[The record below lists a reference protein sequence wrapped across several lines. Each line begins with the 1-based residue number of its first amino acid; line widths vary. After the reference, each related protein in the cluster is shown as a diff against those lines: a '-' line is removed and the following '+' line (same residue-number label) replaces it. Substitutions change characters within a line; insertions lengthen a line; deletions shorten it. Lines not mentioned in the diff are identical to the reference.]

1 MSNEVTMVF
10 DAETA
15 KAVNGMLRIE
25 NKKRELARRAKRQRD
40 REKALSEKDFHR
52 KMEQATK
59 INERDRQNFQ
69 LQMAR
74 REKRARLTDQYTE
87 KEKKG
92 ITDSIPGLKAVNAM
106 HVAIAASI
114 AVGTKALIKQ
124 NAERERSKELAKE
137 SARGMGELG
146 QVARS
151 PAELKMLV
159 NEARKSM
166 LEEGMTRE
174 EAGRL
179 QFALQSSGK
188 RSQRRTFAR
197 LYGMADPTQMLE
209 NVNTLQG
216 SMGMREGM
224 RETGRSN
231 QVLDKLLTASGA
243 TKTNITDLGAAAA
256 SAGKT
261 AGMVGASDEELLAA
275 IAVMARGDAS
285 ADVVSTQVQALA
297 AAAAKSGEI
306 KTGGGLMDI
315 VSQIEGKKLNEG
327 QLYKLLGRK
336 EAVKGFLGL
345 SQSRGEVQ
353 SLTGTLQGVD
363 AAAAAGTGDVTGQR
377 VRAMREVFGTQ
388 RLERQMRARKEI
400 AKEDIA
406 SRELKRQALLDI
418 TEAQGLE
425 AGQNVFTR
433 MGQEWLTSALSYNA
447 SDEDLDKMLAIAGA
461 GDQLKQMSAATI
473 ANDE

>member
-74 REKRARLTDQYTE
+74 REKRARLTDQYAE

-92 ITDSIPGLKAVNAM
+92 ITDTIPGLKSVNAM
-106 HVAIAASI
+106 HVAIAAAI

-433 MGQEWLTSALSYNA
+433 MG
-447 SDEDLDKMLAIAGA
+447 AGVFHRRC
-461 GDQLKQMSAATI
+461 
-473 ANDE
+473 